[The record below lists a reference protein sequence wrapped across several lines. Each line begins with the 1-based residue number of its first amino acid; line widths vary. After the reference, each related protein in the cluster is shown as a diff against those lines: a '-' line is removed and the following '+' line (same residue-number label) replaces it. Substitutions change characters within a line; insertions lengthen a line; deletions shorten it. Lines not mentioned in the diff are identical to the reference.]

1 MARNLHVSGM
11 NCEGC
16 EASVANAL
24 RDVAGVES
32 AEADHENHETG
43 SVTVEGEADDDE
55 LRSAVEEAGYTL
67 EG

>member
-1 MARNLHVSGM
+1 MAQNLYVSGM

-24 RDVAGVES
+24 RDVASVES
-32 AEADHENHETG
+32 AEADHETG
-43 SVTVEGEADDDE
+43 SVTVDGEADDEE

>member
-1 MARNLHVSGM
+1 MARNLHVSDM
-11 NCEGC
+11 SCEGC

-32 AEADHENHETG
+32 AEADHETG

-55 LRSAVEEAGYTL
+55 LRSAVEEASYTL